1 MVVGKNLDQQ
11 VTIFFII
18 KDARET
24 ILNFHKE
31 PWEYCNFLLL

>member
-24 ILNFHKE
+24 ILNFSQGTVRI
-31 PWEYCNFLLL
+31 L